1 MQTLVQHW
9 QKCIANDD
17 DYAKKKFLAAENLLC
32 QKVLLCF
39 VSMET
44 AIDTNR
50 RHFFQSSLQTSEGY
64 VINLKNYIPK
74 NPPGIVN

>member
-1 MQTLVQHW
+1 
-9 QKCIANDD
+9 
-17 DYAKKKFLAAENLLC
+17 
-32 QKVLLCF
+32 
-39 VSMET
+39 MET